1 MPGEKNPNAATLT
14 ADLHRASPEINWSYA
29 IIQRVN
35 PVDLST
41 RLLSFDLGKAVLEGD
56 EANNLALEPDD
67 IITIFSQSDVAVPQ
81 SQRSRYVRLEGEVV
95 RAGVY
100 KTEKDELLSDVIKRA
115 GGVTPDAYIY
125 GTELTRESARVQQQQ
140 SIDELANQMD
150 VEMRQ
155 ASASAANGTTPEDAA
170 MAATQQ
176 KAGDA
181 LVGRLRNLK
190 ATGRVVLDLKPT
202 AKAIDDYPKIAVEDN
217 DRIVVPHIP
226 STVSVVGNVYN
237 AGSFVYDPRRKVG
250 DYLKMAGK
258 DKPHADMRH
267 AFVLRADGTV
277 VSSKSVNSPLEG
289 NKFASLRLYPGDEIV
304 VPTKIPTGSTIRAL
318 RDWSQISGQLA
329 ITGAS
334 LAVIH

>member
-1 MPGEKNPNAATLT
+1 M
-14 ADLHRASPEINWSYA
+14 
-29 IIQRVN
+29 
-35 PVDLST
+35 
-41 RLLSFDLGKAVLEGD
+41 
-56 EANNLALEPDD
+56 
-67 IITIFSQSDVAVPQ
+67 
-81 SQRSRYVRLEGEVV
+81 V

-140 SIDELANQMD
+140 SIDELANQTD

-155 ASASAANGTTPEDAA
+155 ASASLASSATTPEDAA
-170 MAATQQ
+170 MAAAQ
-176 KAGDA
+176 KQAGDA
-181 LVGRLRNLK
+181 MVGRLRNLK
-190 ATGRVVLDLKPT
+190 ATGRVVLNLKPT
-202 AKAIDDYPKIAVEDN
+202 ANSIDDYPKIAVEDN
-217 DRIVVPHIP
+217 DRIVIPHVP

-237 AGSFVYDPRRKVG
+237 AGSFVYNPRLRVG

-277 VSSKSVNSPLEG
+277 VSSQSVNGLLEG
-289 NKFASLRLYPGDEIV
+289 NKFASLRLYPGDQIV
-304 VPTKIPTGSTIRAL
+304 VPTKIPTGSIMRGL

-329 ITGAS
+329 ITGAA